1 MMDAFFGQAKKMVM
15 ETVGLQDS
23 VAPDAEFEKWH
34 EHVKRLEGMAVVL
47 RRQFNAYATSM
58 TEMVRDREA
67 LFEFLHSWLI
77 FVFFGHR
84 CPASVDFQSL
94 VLIHPERTIC
104 FQLPMRVPP
113 ARRAGACVGL
123 AHRRGRQLLR

>member
-47 RRQFNAYATSM
+47 RR
-58 TEMVRDREA
+58 
-67 LFEFLHSWLI
+67 H
-77 FVFFGHR
+77 
-84 CPASVDFQSL
+84 
-94 VLIHPERTIC
+94 
-104 FQLPMRVPP
+104 
-113 ARRAGACVGL
+113 
-123 AHRRGRQLLR
+123 

>member
-58 TEMVRDREA
+58 TEMVRRHAYVTFD
-67 LFEFLHSWLI
+67 LPLI
-77 FVFFGHR
+77 L
-84 CPASVDFQSL
+84 SVIFSAYF
-94 VLIHPERTIC
+94 HCCAAT
-104 FQLPMRVPP
+104 F
-113 ARRAGACVGL
+113 ACVCRVT
-123 AHRRGRQLLR
+123 HH